1 MITDELARFLE
12 SGISMAIATRD
23 AGLQPSGARVWAV
36 TVDDDRRHVTA
47 YVLEAAAARILAD
60 LEENGQA
67 AVGFG
72 RPCDHRAIQ
81 LKGLFVGARPATPAE
96 RSVIERQAA
105 GLSDQL
111 ERIGISRAMFVNWV
125 VWPAVAIR
133 LRVEH
138 VFDQTPG
145 PGAGEPMKASRT

>member
-12 SGISMAIATRD
+12 SGISIAIATRD
-23 AGLQPSGARVWAV
+23 AGLEPSGACVWAV

-47 YVLEAAAARILAD
+47 YVLEAAAGRILAD
-60 LEENGQA
+60 LRDNGQA
-67 AVGFG
+67 ALGFG

-81 LKGLFVGARPATPAE
+81 LKGIFVAARPATPAD
-96 RSVIERQAA
+96 RAIVERQAA
-105 GLSDQL
+105 GLFDQL
-111 ERIGISRAMFVNWV
+111 EGVGIPRAMLVNWV

-145 PGAGEPMKASRT
+145 PGAGAPLRSGHP